1 VARAK
6 RTLEKAKPTFTQ
18 QSNTGAIGRR
28 IIKIPRLFLDD
39 KGVFYD
45 EEGGIW
51 LCLAS
56 LHLFDKKQQAQ
67 IGQEFLRRINGE

>member
-1 VARAK
+1 MARAK
-6 RTLEKAKPTFTQ
+6 RTLEKVKPTFTQ
-18 QSNTGAIGRR
+18 SNTGQIGRR
-28 IIKIPRLFLDD
+28 IVKIPRLFLDD

-45 EEGGIW
+45 EGGGIW

-56 LHLFDKKQQAQ
+56 LHLYDKKQQAQ